1 MGDNTAALDINFSKR
16 FSTNLISNIIYFIL
30 NLIIGLALAP
40 FFLDTLGPSAY
51 GLIPLATSVS
61 SYVTLL
67 ISSIN
72 SSVSR
77 FLTIDLQ
84 KGDIDAANK
93 TFNTALFGTLA
104 IVLILL
110 PISLLIAFLAP
121 TFFSIGDVAATDV
134 IWLFALVFISVL
146 IRTWSSTF
154 MVPLFAHNR
163 LDLRNYVEISNLV
176 VQVGLIVLFFA
187 VFGPSLVL
195 VGAAYVIAAV
205 FSRILAGI
213 YARKVSPYLKIQ
225 ISKFVWGRFKEIG
238 DVALWMGFN
247 MIGGLL
253 YGQIGLMVVNIFF
266 GDIAGTQYSLCL
278 TWWTLIVSISGLV
291 TNLFTPKIYSHYS
304 RNDRDGLLKFTK
316 FTIKITGL
324 FMALPIG
331 LVYIFVPQLMTIW
344 VGAEYAHLGP
354 LVWILLLPIMTKVQA
369 SCIAPINAAYKR
381 VRFPAVANFIAGA
394 INLTLALSL
403 PFIFDIGMYGVAAA
417 YAISMFFLTGI
428 ASPFYNA
435 YVMQAPKFTYFKYM
449 VLCTGVIGIIFAAGM
464 LYTSFVTVDS
474 ILMLILSGLLI
485 SVVYGL
491 IILLLVLKKEERQWI
506 RECIPTGVGKFI
518 PKWLL

>member
-1 MGDNTAALDINFSKR
+1 MTEKTALDINFSKR
-16 FSTNLISNIIYFIL
+16 FSTNLVSNIIYFIL

-40 FFLDTLGPSAY
+40 FFLNTLGPSAY

-67 ISSIN
+67 ISSVN

-77 FLTIDLQ
+77 ILTIDLQ
-84 KGDIDAANK
+84 KGDIEAANK

-110 PISLLIAFLAP
+110 PISMLIAFLAP
-121 TFFSIGDVAATDV
+121 TFFSIGEVAAADV

-187 VFGPSLVL
+187 VFGSSLVL
-195 VGAAYVIAAV
+195 VGAAYVIAAI
-205 FSRILAGI
+205 FSRILAGF
-213 YARKVSPYLKIQ
+213 YARKISPYLKIQ

-247 MIGGLL
+247 ALGGLF
-253 YGQIGLMVVNIFF
+253 YSQTGLMVVNILF

-278 TWWTLIVSISGLV
+278 TWGTLIISIAGLV
-291 TNLFTPKIYSHYS
+291 TNLFTPKIYYHYS
-304 RNDRDGLLKFTK
+304 HSDKEGLLRFTK
-316 FTIKITGL
+316 FTVKITGL
-324 FMALPIG
+324 FMALPIA
-331 LVYIFVPQLMTIW
+331 LVCVFISQLMTIW
-344 VGAEYAHLGP
+344 VGAEYANLGP
-354 LVWILLLPIMTKVQA
+354 IIWILLLPIITWVQNG
-369 SCIAPINAAYKR
+369 CIAPINAAYKR
-381 VRFPAVANFIAGA
+381 VRMPAIANFIAGL
-394 INLTLALSL
+394 INLSLAVSL
-403 PFIFDIGMYGVAAA
+403 PFLFDIGIYGVAIA
-417 YAISMFFLTGI
+417 YAVSIYFLTGCFG
-428 ASPFYNA
+428 PLYNA
-435 YVMQAPKFTYFKYM
+435 YVIGAPKFTYIKYM
-449 VLCTGVIGIIFAAGM
+449 ILATGIIIILFGVGM

-474 ILMLILSGLLI
+474 IMMLILSGLLI

-491 IILLLVLKKEERQWI
+491 IILLLVLNKEEKQWI
-506 RECIPTGVGKFI
+506 RECIPAGVGKLI

>member
-67 ISSIN
+67 ISSVN

-225 ISKFVWGRFKEIG
+225 ISKF
-238 DVALWMGFN
+238 
-247 MIGGLL
+247 
-253 YGQIGLMVVNIFF
+253 
-266 GDIAGTQYSLCL
+266 
-278 TWWTLIVSISGLV
+278 
-291 TNLFTPKIYSHYS
+291 LFRRSYKGKIP
-304 RNDRDGLLKFTK
+304 G
-316 FTIKITGL
+316 
-324 FMALPIG
+324 
-331 LVYIFVPQLMTIW
+331 
-344 VGAEYAHLGP
+344 
-354 LVWILLLPIMTKVQA
+354 
-369 SCIAPINAAYKR
+369 
-381 VRFPAVANFIAGA
+381 
-394 INLTLALSL
+394 
-403 PFIFDIGMYGVAAA
+403 
-417 YAISMFFLTGI
+417 
-428 ASPFYNA
+428 
-435 YVMQAPKFTYFKYM
+435 
-449 VLCTGVIGIIFAAGM
+449 
-464 LYTSFVTVDS
+464 
-474 ILMLILSGLLI
+474 ILSGSEQI
-485 SVVYGL
+485 
-491 IILLLVLKKEERQWI
+491 
-506 RECIPTGVGKFI
+506 
-518 PKWLL
+518 